1 MVMDMTSEMTPL
13 LWKALNQDQ
22 DGIFRRQARLMYRVG
37 SHVDMLW
44 HPVYLHE
51 CYLMNKEAGIL
62 KVE

>member
-1 MVMDMTSEMTPL
+1 MTNEMTPL
-13 LWKALNQDQ
+13 LWKALDEYS
-22 DGIFRRQARLMYRVG
+22 DKKFREYVRKHYVVG
-37 SHVDMLW
+37 SDVNMLH

>member
-1 MVMDMTSEMTPL
+1 MITNEITPL
-13 LWKALNQDQ
+13 LWKALDENSESE
-22 DGIFRRQARLMYRVG
+22 FREYARKNYVVG
-37 SHVDMLW
+37 SDVNMLH

>member
-1 MVMDMTSEMTPL
+1 MKMTTEMTPL
-13 LWKALNQDQ
+13 LWKALDEF
-22 DGIFRRQARLMYRVG
+22 DDKFFRSMARQKYVVG
-37 SHVDMLW
+37 THVDMLW